1 MAPRPRFSRFST
13 VKGTL
18 RGAGWGGGRAEIWAH
33 WLWASK
39 GGLREAAG
47 VGPGP
52 PWRRGELRP
61 RHARAGDL
69 GLPVP
74 PPAPHSQRI
83 DSCGRPG
90 GLAAPLCPRVA
101 AERVWPSFP
110 DSPNP
115 WGQRAKG
122 ARQVLGGASCVSRGP
137 SAPAGRRRGDSC
149 TPECER
155 AQRH

>member
-39 GGLREAAG
+39 GGLREAAA

-52 PWRRGELRP
+52 PWLRGELRP

-69 GLPVP
+69 GLPIRRGLTAV
-74 PPAPHSQRI
+74 
-83 DSCGRPG
+83 GGG

-115 WGQRAKG
+115 WGQGAEG
-122 ARQVLGGASCVSRGP
+122 ARQVLGGAS
-137 SAPAGRRRGDSC
+137 
-149 TPECER
+149 
-155 AQRH
+155 

>member
-52 PWRRGELRP
+52 PWLRGELRP

-83 DSCGRPG
+83 DSCGRRG
-90 GLAAPLCPRVA
+90 ARCAPLSPRGGRACVA
-101 AERVWPSFP
+101 ELPRLTESPGTEGQGRAPGAGGRELSFTGTERPC
-110 DSPNP
+110 
-115 WGQRAKG
+115 GKT
-122 ARQVLGGASCVSRGP
+122 
-137 SAPAGRRRGDSC
+137 AG
-149 TPECER
+149 
-155 AQRH
+155 